1 LDGGRGVGLEGGYN
15 CALVGVLGIF
25 LGNSN
30 FCAPRLAMAQRVK
43 TVIDRETFAN
53 ALLISIR
60 SDDCQIVYQ
69 KSNNLLS
76 FNALRVG
83 MSTKFELSK

>member
-1 LDGGRGVGLEGGYN
+1 
-15 CALVGVLGIF
+15 
-25 LGNSN
+25 
-30 FCAPRLAMAQRVK
+30 LAIAQRVK
-43 TVIDRETFAN
+43 TAIDRETFAN

-69 KSNNLLS
+69 ISNNLLS

>member
-1 LDGGRGVGLEGGYN
+1 MDGGRGVGLEGGYN

>member
-1 LDGGRGVGLEGGYN
+1 MDGGRGVGLEGGNN

>member
-1 LDGGRGVGLEGGYN
+1 MDGGLNCGL
-15 CALVGVLGIF
+15 LGVLGIF

-30 FCAPRLAMAQRVK
+30 FCAPRLAIAQRVK

-60 SDDCQIVYQ
+60 SDECQIVYQ
-69 KSNNLLS
+69 ISNNSRS

-83 MSTKFELSK
+83 MSTKFKLSK

>member
-1 LDGGRGVGLEGGYN
+1 LDGGRRVGLEGGLN
-15 CALVGVLGIF
+15 CGLVGVLGIF

-30 FCAPRLAMAQRVK
+30 FCAPRLAIAQRVK

-69 KSNNLLS
+69 K
-76 FNALRVG
+76 
-83 MSTKFELSK
+83 FEQYTFFQRFEGRDVY

>member
-1 LDGGRGVGLEGGYN
+1 MDGGRGVGLEGGLN
-15 CALVGVLGIF
+15 CGLVGVLGIF

-30 FCAPRLAMAQRVK
+30 FCAPRLAIAQRVK

-69 KSNNLLS
+69 ISNNLLS